1 MAPKPSDAAEMST
14 KVKPTRTLI
23 TWGLDGG
30 SERGLGRTLN
40 EGDTKKAGVT
50 AHSGNAGRSVH

>member
-1 MAPKPSDAAEMST
+1 MAPKPSDAAEMSA

-23 TWGLDGG
+23 PWGLDGG

-50 AHSGNAGRSVH
+50 AHSGNAD